1 MSRSFTRSW
10 SAKPRRYCGRR
21 SRRDGPQAS
30 SSPARH
36 RPGARSARRIGRRRH
51 YNADRLLQG
60 ATVMTFLLH
69 TWLQALSRKSARGA
83 RTRRGAT
90 PNRPHRVVLR
100 LEALE
105 DRMVPSQNGYV
116 QTNLVSDVPGLAQIT
131 DPALKNPWGTGHGT
145 DGSFSL
151 ADEGTSVSTQYS
163 VTAAG
168 VVKVPLT
175 ITIPKTIFGPQG
187 PTGQVTNDTS
197 SFLVNGAPASL
208 IFANLNGTIS
218 AWNSS
223 MGTKAQVVPTPP
235 GGHYSGLDIGSNAS
249 GDFLY

>member
-1 MSRSFTRSW
+1 
-10 SAKPRRYCGRR
+10 
-21 SRRDGPQAS
+21 
-30 SSPARH
+30 
-36 RPGARSARRIGRRRH
+36 
-51 YNADRLLQG
+51 
-60 ATVMTFLLH
+60 MTFLLH

-83 RTRRGAT
+83 RTRHGAKR
-90 PNRPHRVVLR
+90 NRPHRVVLR

-105 DRMVPSQNGYV
+105 DRMVPSQNGYI

-131 DPALKNPWGTGHGT
+131 DPDLKNPWGTGHGA
-145 DGSFSL
+145 DGSFSI
-151 ADEGTSVSTQYS
+151 ADQGTSVSTQYS

-208 IFANLNGTIS
+208 SGGSRSCTIS
-218 AWNSS
+218 VLNSS
-223 MGTKAQVVPTPP
+223 MG
-235 GGHYSGLDIGSNAS
+235 
-249 GDFLY
+249 